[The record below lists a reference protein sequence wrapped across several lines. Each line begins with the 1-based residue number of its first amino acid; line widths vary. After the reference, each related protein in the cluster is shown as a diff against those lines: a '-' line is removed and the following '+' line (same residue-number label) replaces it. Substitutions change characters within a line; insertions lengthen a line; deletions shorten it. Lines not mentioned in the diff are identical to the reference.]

1 MTTLNISP
9 EMLQWAANRLG
20 TTVAG
25 LAHEMAAPTRLAQ
38 FMEGVL
44 TSSQAVTLAA
54 KLHIPFG
61 FLFLGSPP
69 EDRRSQIPDLRQT
82 PAPEPLSPAFF
93 EALSDI
99 EKKVAW
105 FAQHL
110 RENDIPGPAFVGK
123 FKGLRIKP
131 SPKVIAADIVA
142 SIKLTTAD
150 RKSSKTIDGFYNLLA
165 NRFEELGILV
175 FRSGVARGNPHRPLP
190 VSEFRGF
197 AISNPL
203 VPVVFTNGRDAPAAW
218 IFTLIH
224 EAAHI
229 WLGESGVSD
238 VSASSSEVNRG
249 TEALCNQVAAEVLT
263 PEVEFRRLWRN
274 GDQDQIFVLA
284 KHFMV
289 SKLVVARRALDFGL
303 IDRSAY
309 QEVAV
314 ASSIKKESSG
324 GNPYA
329 TIPIRSSR
337 RFTETL
343 LNSAMV
349 GETMLREAG
358 RLLNVRPSTVVE
370 LHRRRGKSGDLEETV
385 FA

>member
-1 MTTLNISP
+1 MTTLSISP
-9 EMLQWAANRLG
+9 EMLRWAASRLG
-20 TTVAG
+20 TTVDG
-25 LAHEMAAPTRLAQ
+25 LALDMASPKKLAQ
-38 FMEGVL
+38 FKEGTL
-44 TSSQAVTLAA
+44 TSTQASALAA
-54 KLHIPFG
+54 KLRVPFG
-61 FLFLGSPP
+61 HLFLGTPP
-69 EDRRSQIPDLRQT
+69 KDIRREIPDLRQT

-99 EKKVAW
+99 ERKVAW
-105 FAQHL
+105 FSQHL
-110 RENDIPGPAFVGK
+110 KENDINGPSFVGK
-123 FKGLRIKP
+123 FKGMKIPP
-131 SPKVIAADIVA
+131 SPKVVAKDIVA
-142 SIKLTTAD
+142 TLRLTPAD
-150 RKSSKTIDGFYNLLA
+150 RRESKTLDGFYNLLA

-229 WLGESGVSD
+229 WLGVSGVSD
-238 VSASSSEVNRG
+238 VSASSNGVTRG
-249 TEALCNQVAAEVLT
+249 VEALCNQVAAEVLT
-263 PEVEFRRLWRN
+263 PEDEFRRFWRN
-274 GDQDQIFVLA
+274 DDQNQFSQLA

-303 IDRSAY
+303 IDRATY
-309 QEVAV
+309 QEVAAV
-314 ASSIKKESSG
+314 SAIKKDSSG

-370 LHRRRGKSGDLEETV
+370 LHRRRGRINGLEVTDFV
-385 FA
+385 